1 MCGGGG
7 SAPEDNS
14 AKAAQ
19 IQADADRQAREDQ
32 RLLDEQKLAQ
42 FNSNLT
48 SAHNVGIDSA
58 RQYFSSQGLDP
69 ENYIG
74 AITQSA
80 NAARSRVPQLDG
92 SPGTY
97 FEGLGAQTYNQLEEA
112 DRAKA
117 LRGIDTYAR
126 EGFDSNRI
134 TNNADDAFLA
144 SILEERRADADDYL
158 RNLLDRQ
165 IITQSGY
172 DAGIGDLED
181 QRVGANARLQD
192 LGIAELERGRGN
204 LRNIAGQARTAAS
217 QARLG
222 DGFDPYSYQTNI
234 DQEQADFFANLAG
247 NLRSVTPDD
256 LFDTD
261 GLAGIAGAAQGAQ
274 NTAFDPSAISGI
286 FADSEA
292 EEDDEEEDSE
302 DFLSF

>member
-7 SAPEDNS
+7 SAPEDKS
-14 AKAAQ
+14 AEAAR

-32 RLLDEQKLAQ
+32 RLLDEQNLQ
-42 FNSNLT
+42 RFNDNLS
-48 SAHNVGIDSA
+48 SAYSTGLDSSK
-58 RQYFSSQGLDP
+58 QYFQSQGLDP
-69 ENYIG
+69 NEYLA
-74 AITQSA
+74 AITQNANSA
-80 NAARSRVPQLDG
+80 KSRVPQLDA

-126 EGFDSNRI
+126 EGFDANRI
-134 TNNADDAFLA
+134 TNSADDAFLL
-144 SILEERRADADDYL
+144 SILEERRASADDYL
-158 RNLLDRQ
+158 RNLLDRGVV
-165 IITQSGY
+165 TDSGY
-172 DAGIGDLED
+172 QAGIADLDD
-181 QRVGANARLQD
+181 QRVGANARLQE
-192 LGIAELERGRGN
+192 LGIAELERGRGS
-204 LRNIAGQARTAAS
+204 LRDIAGQARTAAS

-222 DGFDPYSYQTNI
+222 DGFDPYSYQSRI
-234 DQEQADFFANLAG
+234 DQEQADFFANLSG

-286 FADSEA
+286 FADSD
-292 EEDDEEEDSE
+292 EDDEDEEEDSE